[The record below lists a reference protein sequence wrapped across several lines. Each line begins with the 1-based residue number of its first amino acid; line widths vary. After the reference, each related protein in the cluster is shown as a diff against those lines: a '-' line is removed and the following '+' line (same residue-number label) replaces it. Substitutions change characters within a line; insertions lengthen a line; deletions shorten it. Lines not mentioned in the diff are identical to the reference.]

1 MNKLLLIIS
10 LSILASS
17 CSFLKKSTGKQTAAA
32 VSKPVAAP
40 KKEAGSKI
48 IAPPVGSDASTG
60 IPNPSDEVTNV
71 PKIAPEML
79 YDLQFKY
86 AILLD
91 IPVETML
98 NHKFIEFME
107 GWYGTKYKMGG
118 LDKSGIDCSGFALT
132 YMSYFYNVS
141 LPRSSMEQYH
151 FATPISKSELKEG
164 DLVFFK
170 IARKKDVSHVGVYLT
185 NGKFAHASTSNGVII
200 SDLNEPYYL
209 QHFAGCGR
217 AVNSN

>member
-10 LSILASS
+10 ISFLGSS
-17 CSFLKKSTGKQTAAA
+17 CTFFKKSTGKQTATAA
-32 VSKPVAAP
+32 VKPSSVA
-40 KKEAGSKI
+40 KKEPTSKI
-48 IAPPVGSDASTG
+48 IAPPAGTDGSTG
-60 IPNPSDEVTNV
+60 MPSLTDEVTNV
-71 PKIAPEML
+71 PRIAPEML

-107 GWYGTKYKMGG
+107 GWYGTKYRMGG
-118 LDKSGIDCSGFALT
+118 LDKNGIDCSGFALT
-132 YMSYFYNVS
+132 YMSYFYNIS
-141 LPRSSMEQYH
+141 LPRSSVEQYH
-151 FATPISKSELKEG
+151 FASPISKSELKEG

-170 IARKKDVSHVGVYLT
+170 IARKKEVSHVGVYLT

-217 AVNSN
+217 AVNN